1 LHATGHVCVLPSG
14 WQGWLVRAEHAPES
28 HFRVALQEGWE
39 LPRARAR
46 KHARARASTRTRTP
60 LHQLH
65 RSTVHGQARPPH
77 RVRRSVRRMRSHP
90 ALVALYAFRTCR
102 AQSRVC
108 RCSPLRRS
116 QGWTISCA
124 DWRRWRPTVAPME
137 ALQGRARPRAPHPA
151 AAPNSRRAKPGVRL
165 GEYSSAAYRPPS
177 TLETHSPIQK
187 KPARI

>member
-1 LHATGHVCVLPSG
+1 MPRGMFVCCHQVGRDGSYEPST
-14 WQGWLVRAEHAPES
+14 LRS
-28 HFRVALQEGWE
+28 LIFALRSKKVGNS
-39 LPRARAR
+39 RARA
-46 KHARARASTRTRTP
+46 HASTRARASTRTRTP